1 MKPLKSVSGVLSTK
15 RSDSNN
21 QIPQA
26 SLPIRAGALFSCHIR
41 PAGRAVS
48 QPGCRRAKQKAAP
61 GWGCLETTNQ
71 TNRYAYRYG
80 TGKARERHHPRDKQA
95 ASRAGC
101 GILGSRCSH
110 RLGRG
115 HGSAP
120 AGSAQRRVALRWH
133 SAHPVAD
140 PAGSWAGRVFPKPV
154 GEDNLKHPPAPR
166 P

>member
-26 SLPIRAGALFSCHIR
+26 SLPIRAGTLFSCHIR

-48 QPGCRRAKQKAAP
+48 RPGCRRAKQKAAP

-95 ASRAGC
+95 ASRTGC

-110 RLGRG
+110 RLGHG
-115 HGSAP
+115 HDSSP
-120 AGSAQRRVALRWH
+120 AGSSGELIHDGIQLIQSQAPL
-133 SAHPVAD
+133 
-140 PAGSWAGRVFPKPV
+140 GCKLEVFSKPV